1 MGFIEGILAATF
13 APLILVV
20 GFVLWDKIWTSSA
33 ILLNITKSS
42 VAGTLFFLVAIF
54 QTLTFQFPFFETTA
68 LNVLM
73 LLLSAVIGIIIGDN
87 TWLRALALIGTKRV
101 VFVDALKP
109 FLAAVL
115 GHIFLDEN
123 LTIIQVFGM
132 FLTVGGVLIV
142 SLEKTETKS
151 GGNAGSKDTS
161 VEVTNREN
169 ISTEIEEI
177 VLESVDEDKGGQDLS
192 LKKGYGLAV
201 TNIFL
206 DVIGAI
212 FIKLYSYNLSSFE
225 INFIRFG
232 FSGYSMGLCGLLVR
246 KCLPTCDETLI
257 ELFRFPSLTNRD
269 WALIFFGILCVTFM
283 CPFLTVYA
291 YLYVELPIC
300 MTLSSLGPVYSVF
313 IVRVCKGE
321 MITKRTV
328 SGCTLSISGVILL
341 YWDMLF

>member
-42 VAGTLFFLVAIF
+42 AAGTLFLLVAVF
-54 QTLTFQFPFFETTA
+54 QTLIFQYPFFETTT
-68 LNVLM
+68 LNLFM

-115 GHIFLDEN
+115 SHIFLDES
-123 LTIIQVFGM
+123 LTILQVFGM
-132 FLTVGGVLIV
+132 FLTVGGVLMV
-142 SLEKTETKS
+142 SLEQTGAKS
-151 GGNAGSKDTS
+151 GGTAGRKDTPS
-161 VEVTNREN
+161 KVANREN
-169 ISTEIEEI
+169 KSTDVEDIALERSEE
-177 VLESVDEDKGGQDLS
+177 DRNGQSLS

-232 FSGYSMGLCGLLVR
+232 FSGYSMGLCAVLVR
-246 KCLPTCDETLI
+246 KCLPTYNKTLI
-257 ELFRFPSLTNRD
+257 ELFRFPTLTNRE
-269 WALIFFGILCVTFM
+269 WALIFFGILCVTFA

-291 YLYVELPIC
+291 YLYVDLAIC
-300 MTLSSLGPVYSVF
+300 MTLSSLGPVYSIF
-313 IVRVCKGE
+313 IVRVCKAE

-328 SGCTLSISGVILL
+328 AGCTLSIGGVILL
-341 YWDMLF
+341 YWGMLF